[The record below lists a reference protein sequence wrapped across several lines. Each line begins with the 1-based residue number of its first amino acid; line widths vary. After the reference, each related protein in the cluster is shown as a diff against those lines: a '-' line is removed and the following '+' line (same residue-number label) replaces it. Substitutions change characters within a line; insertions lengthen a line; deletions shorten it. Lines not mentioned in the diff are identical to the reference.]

1 MIGLRTLRGKLALGY
16 ATALLIAL
24 LAFSAGTLAAVH
36 ELRKTTLDDRI
47 ESATRALI
55 ALTTSRRGTLT
66 LVGTTDHVR
75 FTRIIGTRLSGA
87 IIARDGRV
95 VMSSVTVL
103 PQAIRALAA
112 HPPPVTALQRL
123 QVGAETWRIGVTPV
137 PRLVE
142 PIGVAVTWRTVDA
155 VGDVDRRMALVF
167 ALAIPL
173 LVGFALVAG
182 NVVAA
187 RGLRP
192 LRTLAALASEIEA
205 HDLSRRL
212 VFASTPDELGLLC
225 ATFDRMLDR
234 LEEGFARE
242 RRFTTDA
249 SHELRAPLAVIRAE
263 ADLTLRR
270 PREGE
275 EYERA
280 LRAISAQCDR
290 LEALTRDL
298 LAEARTESA
307 ARVVRAAED
316 TAIDLGEIARDVADR
331 LAPLAQQL
339 GVKLRVSREGAAA
352 VCAAHDTLH
361 RAVLCI
367 VHNALKFARATVT
380 VSVRGDEFSRTGS
393 IVVSDDGPGFSADGL
408 AHASERFWRDQQAR
422 SRPTISDFAG
432 SGTGL
437 GLAIARSLVESA
449 HGTVQL
455 ANHAG
460 GGAEVTLVLPRV
472 EAAQPA

>member
-1 MIGLRTLRGKLALGY
+1 M
-16 ATALLIAL
+16 
-24 LAFSAGTLAAVH
+24 
-36 ELRKTTLDDRI
+36 
-47 ESATRALI
+47 
-55 ALTTSRRGTLT
+55 
-66 LVGTTDHVR
+66 
-75 FTRIIGTRLSGA
+75 
-87 IIARDGRV
+87 
-95 VMSSVTVL
+95 
-103 PQAIRALAA
+103 
-112 HPPPVTALQRL
+112 LQSL
-123 QVGAETWRIGVTPV
+123 QVGGETWRVGVTPV

-142 PIGVAVTWRTVDA
+142 PLGVAVTWRTLDA

-173 LVGFALVAG
+173 LVGFAFVAG

-212 VFASTPDELGLLC
+212 VIASTPDELGLLC

-270 PREGE
+270 PRERE

-280 LRAISAQCDR
+280 LRAISAQSDR

-298 LAEARTESA
+298 LAEARAESA
-307 ARVVRAAED
+307 ARVVGIAED
-316 TAIDLGEIARDVADR
+316 ATCDLGEIVRDVAER
-331 LAPLAQQL
+331 LAPLAHQL
-339 GVKLRVSREGAAA
+339 GVELRVSLEGVAA
-352 VCAAHDTLH
+352 VRAAHDTLH

-367 VHNALKFARATVT
+367 VHNALKFARTTVR
-380 VSVRGDEFSRTGS
+380 VRVRDDGLSQTGS
-393 IVVSDDGPGFSADGL
+393 IVVADDGPGFSADGL
-408 AHASERFWRDQQAR
+408 AHAPERFWRDQQVR

-437 GLAIARSLVESA
+437 GLAIATALVESA
-449 HGTVQL
+449 HGTLDL
-455 ANHAG
+455 ANHDG
-460 GGAEVTLVLPRV
+460 GGAQVTIVLPRV
-472 EAAQPA
+472 GAAQLV